1 MHIIMLVTIFFII
14 ILIRTFKIK
23 ATYNLCDYIDTWKS
37 IKKYQIFTYEKDVY
51 SDIN

>member
-1 MHIIMLVTIFFII
+1 MLVIIFIII

-23 ATYNLCDYIDTWKS
+23 ETYNICDYSDTWKS